1 MWRLLYSQK
10 KLAKR
15 DRHDLQSI
23 LEDVS
28 FTCGAQLQDLNLP
41 EQLRDV
47 YMREMCCEEPI
58 EKLYYSAKYKPI
70 CVYCAEDVDKVEKDC
85 YPQCAYCSDRPKIS
99 RR

>member
-1 MWRLLYSQK
+1 MSVECGDLLYSQK

-41 EQLRDV
+41 ERLRD
-47 YMREMCCEEPI
+47 EMCCEEPI
-58 EKLYYSAKYKPI
+58 EKSYYSAKYKPI

-85 YPQCAYCSDRPKIS
+85 YPQCAYCTDRPKIS